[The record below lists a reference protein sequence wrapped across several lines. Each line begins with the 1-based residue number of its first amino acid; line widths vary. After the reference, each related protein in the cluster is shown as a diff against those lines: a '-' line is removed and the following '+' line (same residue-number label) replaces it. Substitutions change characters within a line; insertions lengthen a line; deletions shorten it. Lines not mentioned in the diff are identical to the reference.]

1 MNSRNSTNRLSPTS
15 NFGSR
20 ISFLMLSM
28 FSTMAALYVAGR
40 LWLDSENRV
49 YLIQELDRR
58 TGQVGSTKIKGGY
71 HILAKIADYEG
82 RSAISVDDTLKIITC
97 REQQKRLAALQMELG
112 KASQEGFVSKH
123 LLGNNEKDSKKKLLA
138 VVGVSTNFG
147 NKKNRDAI
155 RKAWMPTGL
164 TFFSS
169 PLSLDFFCSNRGD
182 SSDRAIDDES
192 RHSNDFIILN
202 DHVESSQ
209 EQSKKT
215 KLFFAHAVDHWD
227 AEFYAKVNDNV
238 YINLDAVGAV
248 LASYLDK
255 PRVYIGCMKS
265 GEVFSQPGQK
275 WYEPE
280 WWKFGDKKSYF
291 RHASGEIFAISKALA
306 QFISINRSILRTY
319 AHDDVSAGSWFIG
332 LDVKHVDEGK
342 FCCSSW
348 SSETN
353 LVTRM
358 ELKGTVDRVIIS
370 VPVWVEE
377 NNMNRGGKS
386 GVQAL
391 ETTLALETTFDSQTL
406 LQILRI
412 VGVLSLFLE
421 EADAYYVL
429 EDG

>member
-1 MNSRNSTNRLSPTS
+1 MNSRGSTNRLSSTS
-15 NFGSR
+15 NFRSR
-20 ISFLMLSM
+20 MSFLMLSM

-58 TGQVGSTKIKGGY
+58 TGQ
-71 HILAKIADYEG
+71 G

-97 REQQKRLAALQMELG
+97 REQQKRLTALQMELG

-123 LLGNNEKDSKKKLLA
+123 LLDNNERDSKKKLLA
-138 VVGVSTNFG
+138 VIGVSTNFG

-155 RKAWMPTGL
+155 RKAWMPTGPARKKL
-164 TFFSS
+164 EEKGIVIRFVIGRS
-169 PLSLDFFCSNRGD
+169 SNRGD

-192 RHSNDFIILN
+192 RNSDDFIILN
-202 DHVESSQ
+202 DHVESPQ

-215 KLFFAHAVDHWD
+215 KSFFAHAVEHWD

-238 YINLDAVGAV
+238 YVNLDAIGAV

-255 PRVYIGCMKS
+255 PRAYIGCMKS
-265 GEVFSQPGQK
+265 GEVFSQPEQK

-280 WWKFGDKKSYF
+280 WWKFGDGKSYF

-306 QFISINRSILRTY
+306 QFISINRSILRSY

-332 LDVKHVDEGK
+332 LDVKYADEGK

-348 SSETN
+348 SS
-353 LVTRM
+353 
-358 ELKGTVDRVIIS
+358 GS
-370 VPVWVEE
+370 VC
-377 NNMNRGGKS
+377 
-386 GVQAL
+386 A
-391 ETTLALETTFDSQTL
+391 A
-406 LQILRI
+406 
-412 VGVLSLFLE
+412 
-421 EADAYYVL
+421 A
-429 EDG
+429 